1 MTHKIYLIKHLDT
14 GMGYV
19 GITGD
24 ELAKRW
30 YQHLH
35 DPASAVYKA
44 LRNEGHRITM
54 ELLEEVETRGE
65 ALIKEQQY
73 IHSINTAQPYG
84 WNRQVAIKPKPK
96 RKTWGKRIHWMPNL
110 LCPIC
115 GSDDIGIRRFE
126 VLLSD
131 TVNGQ
136 QSVKIGFDGVC
147 ENSNEISPFKYADVN
162 HFNGVRI
169 EFWCWQ
175 CHDINVQDPTW
186 QGEGEPNIP
195 PYFFY
200 EMFHSSSNND
210 GTCIRTQF
218 VAYREDKS

>member
-24 ELAKRW
+24 ELGKRW

-35 DPASAVYKA
+35 DSASAVYKT
-44 LRNEGHRITM
+44 LRADGHRMTM
-54 ELLEEVETRGE
+54 ELLEEVHTREE

-73 IHSINTAQPYG
+73 IHSLGPAQPTG
-84 WNRQVAIKPKPK
+84 WNRQVKPKPNPK
-96 RKTWGKRIHWMPNL
+96 RWGKRIHWMPKL

-115 GSDDIGIRRFE
+115 SSDDIGIRRFE

-131 TVNGQ
+131 TADGQ
-136 QSVKIGFDGVC
+136 QSVKIGFNGVC
-147 ENSNEISPFKYADVN
+147 ENSNEISPFKYADVI
-162 HFNGVRI
+162 HSTGVRI

-175 CHDINVQDPTW
+175 CHDINVQDPAW

-200 EMFHSSSNND
+200 EMFHSSSNN

-218 VAYREDKS
+218 ESYREDK

>member
-19 GITGD
+19 GVTGV

-30 YQHLH
+30 YQHMH
-35 DPASAVYKA
+35 DINSAVYKA

-54 ELLEEVETRGE
+54 ELLEEVHTREE

-73 IHSINTAQPYG
+73 IHSLGTAQPTG
-84 WNRQVAIKPKPK
+84 WNRQVKSVAKPKEWKKEISATPK
-96 RKTWGKRIHWMPNL
+96 LR
-110 LCPIC
+110 CPIC
-115 GSDDIGIRRFE
+115 GSDDIGLRGFE
-126 VLLSD
+126 FLLND
-131 TVNGQ
+131 TVDGP
-136 QSVKIGFDGVC
+136 QSVSLGFEGVC
-147 ENSNEISPFKYADVN
+147 ENSNDISPFKYADVN
-162 HFNGVRI
+162 HHNGVRI
-169 EFWCWQ
+169 EFWCWK
-175 CHDINVQDPTW
+175 CHDFNVQDPTW
-186 QGEGEPNIP
+186 KGVGQPNIP

-200 EMFHSSSNND
+200 EMFHSNSNN

>member
-65 ALIKEQQY
+65 ALLREQEY
-73 IHSINTAQPYG
+73 IHSLGTAQPTG
-84 WNRQVAIKPKPK
+84 WNRQVKSVAKPKEWKKEISATPK
-96 RKTWGKRIHWMPNL
+96 LR
-110 LCPIC
+110 CPIC
-115 GSDDIGIRRFE
+115 GSDDIAIRRFE
-126 VLLSD
+126 VLLND
-131 TVNGQ
+131 TINGP
-136 QSVKIGFDGVC
+136 QSLNIDYNGVC
-147 ENSNEISPFKYADVN
+147 QNSDEILPFKYADVI
-162 HFNGVRI
+162 HTNGVRI
-169 EFWCWQ
+169 EFWCWK
-175 CHDINVQDPTW
+175 CHDFIVQDPAW
-186 QGEGEPNIP
+186 QGEGKPNLP

-200 EMFHSSSNND
+200 ELFHSNSNK